1 MKKNITKAIIFLFIS
16 INAFSQ
22 NNIQETSSEKLV
34 FYIGEQVI
42 NANDEDEKQIIQLWK
57 EYLLA
62 GNYGDTSSPYWSFE
76 NTNVPDEYLWALG
89 VDNIQD
95 RVYPTQCKIIG
106 IFQVKKDYYCLKS
119 AFSHIDSKGEIYL
132 DVIPT
137 VYAKKFNGKYLL
149 VNSATYHKE
158 ILEHHKI
165 GNINYYVHPFHKF
178 DLEKAKKMNS
188 DSEKFAEEFETPP
201 LEFDYFVSNTSREI
215 TEIWGYEYM
224 NRMYRPGQ
232 TGGVAIVS
240 NNTIYA
246 GNNSEYYPHEVVH
259 LYAYNVAKN
268 IPHFWINEGIA
279 TFFAGSSEKTFEW
292 HLNELKEFH
301 KKTPNYDYTNIQNV
315 TDFDIP
321 NGKHM
326 TDLRYIVGAI
336 IIREI
341 YKKEKIQGIKD
352 SLTIGYTKDD
362 FYTLLTEKL
371 NVTESNFN
379 KFIYKQLEN

>member
-1 MKKNITKAIIFLFIS
+1 MKKAIITGVIFLLVSFK
-16 INAFSQ
+16 AFSQ
-22 NNIQETSSEKLV
+22 NNTQDTLSRKLV

-42 NANDEDEKQIIQLWK
+42 NANDKNEKQIIKLWK

-62 GNYGDTSSPYWSFE
+62 GKSGDTTSPFWSFE
-76 NTNVPDEYLWALG
+76 NTTVPDEYLWALG
-89 VDNIQD
+89 LDEIQN
-95 RVYPTQCKIIG
+95 RAYETQCKIIG
-106 IFQVKKDYYCLKS
+106 VFQVERGYYCLKS
-119 AFSHIDSKGEIYL
+119 AFSHIDGNGEIYL

-137 VYAKKFNGKYLL
+137 VYAKKIDGKFLL

-158 ILEHHKI
+158 ILEHHRI

-178 DLEKAKKMNS
+178 DIEKAKMMNS
-188 DSEKFAEEFETPP
+188 ESKQIAKKFETTP

-224 NRMYRPGQ
+224 DRMYRTEQ

-240 NNTIYA
+240 NNIIYA

-259 LYAYNVAKN
+259 LYAFNVAKN

-279 TFFAGSSEKTFEW
+279 TFFAGSTEKPFDW
-292 HLNELKEFH
+292 HLNELKLFH
-301 KKTPNYDYTNIQNV
+301 KATPNYDYSNINNL

-321 NGKHM
+321 NEKHM

-341 YKKEKIQGIKD
+341 YKKEGIQGIKD
-352 SLTIGYTKDD
+352 ALTIGNKSDD
-362 FYTLLTEKL
+362 FYALLKEKL
-371 NVTESNFN
+371 NVNEINFN
-379 KFIYKQLEN
+379 KFIRQQIEH